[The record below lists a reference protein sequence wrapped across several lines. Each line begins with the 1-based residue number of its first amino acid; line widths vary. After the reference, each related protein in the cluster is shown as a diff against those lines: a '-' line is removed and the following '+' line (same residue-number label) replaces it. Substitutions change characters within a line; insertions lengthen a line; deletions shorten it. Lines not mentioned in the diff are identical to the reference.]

1 MNRTP
6 RTDEGLLDQFF
17 HTMMTIPMEYYYFA
31 TLGSIAASAFL
42 YLTGKRHT
50 ALFVGQWAPTFLV
63 SALFYKLLHPA
74 HENVGEQVHEA
85 VGNLGR

>member
-17 HTMMTIPMEYYYFA
+17 HTMMTIPSEYYYFA
-31 TLGSIAASAFL
+31 AIGSIAASAFL
-42 YLTGKRHT
+42 YLTGRRHT
-50 ALFVGQWAPTFLV
+50 ALFVGEMAPTLLI
-63 SALFYKLLHPA
+63 SALFFKLLHPA
-74 HENVGEQVHEA
+74 HENVGEEVREA